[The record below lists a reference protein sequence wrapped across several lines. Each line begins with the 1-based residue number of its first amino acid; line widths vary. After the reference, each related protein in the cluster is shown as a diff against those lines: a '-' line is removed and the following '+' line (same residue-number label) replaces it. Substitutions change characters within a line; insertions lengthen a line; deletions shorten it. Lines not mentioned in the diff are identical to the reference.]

1 MKMYGKWFYLGG
13 MLLAVLAALFS
24 FQATWLSLIFLL
36 LGILAAVF
44 YFDSDDIVNFGLRF
58 LIFAAVKD
66 VFGGIPFIGSYLTT
80 IFGAVFAFVAPVVF
94 TTLIIWFVKKYFM
107 AKK

>member
-1 MKMYGKWFYLGG
+1 MKNYGKWFYLGG
-13 MLLAVLAALFS
+13 MLVAVLAGLFS
-24 FQATWLSLIFLL
+24 YQATWLSLILL
-36 LGILAAVF
+36 LLAILAAVF

-66 VFGGIPFIGSYLTT
+66 VFGMIPYIGSYLST

-94 TTLIIWFVKKYFM
+94 TTLIIWFVKKNFM
-107 AKK
+107 GKK